1 MVAVLLVSGAC
12 GGPASAP
19 SPTPPDGHPTD
30 AVALSVG
37 VRGEALAFDVSSLSA
52 PSGSQVLVTLTNTSV
67 VIQHNWALVADG
79 TKNEVADA
87 GFDAGPSAGWL
98 PADDQRLIAATGLIE
113 PATAG
118 SVSFKAPA
126 AGVYQFVCTV
136 PGHNITMFGDLTV
149 TP

>member
-1 MVAVLLVSGAC
+1 MVVVSILLAAC
-12 GGPASAP
+12 GNPASAP
-19 SPTPPDGHPTD
+19 SPTPPAEQPID
-30 AVALSVG
+30 AVVLSVG
-37 VRGEALAFDVSSLSA
+37 VRGEALAFDVSSLSV

-79 TKNEVADA
+79 TKNDVADA

-98 PADDQRLIAATGLIE
+98 PVNDQRLIAATKLIE
-113 PATAG
+113 PATVG
-118 SVSFKAPA
+118 SVGFKAPA

-136 PGHNITMFGDLTV
+136 PGHNITMFGDFTV